1 MSTDVATP
9 ISPKPDAL
17 ASDAMSRNGTA
28 VVITLESKFEGFSY
42 GVSKNI
48 RLFCEF
54 IPSLKKITIDKN
66 NIYFCLYTQKSK
78 CHLIFRFPNCLAT
91 STELVAATCIP

>member
-1 MSTDVATP
+1 
-9 ISPKPDAL
+9 
-17 ASDAMSRNGTA
+17 MSRNGTA

-54 IPSLKKITIDKN
+54 IPSLKKITIEIQR
-66 NIYFCLYTQKSK
+66 NILLNTGSFLKFI
-78 CHLIFRFPNCLAT
+78 IFNLNQTNICFY
-91 STELVAATCIP
+91 